1 MTKKLLIPL
10 IAAAALTVPAGA
22 AAHDG
27 WHHHHH
33 HALFAKLSGTGT
45 SFAGSSATAG
55 GSIASDK
62 LGTGTFNASIATNW
76 ASAQTRTGDKGTLA
90 CAPATATLTLTG
102 ASTANTTTANL
113 TGKTCKWTPAGA
125 TAPAGSMFFGK
136 DASVSATG
144 AVANLQGTVEKA
156 FLMQKSD
163 GTVRGAVFAGFDMRR
178 FELFAAREHDA
189 SRHTGDCDHSGDGD

>member
-45 SFAGSSATAG
+45 SFAASSATANG
-55 GSIASDK
+55 TIASDK
-62 LGTGTFNASIATNW
+62 LGTGTFTASIATNW
-76 ASAQTRTGDKGTLA
+76 AAKQTRTGDRGTLA
-90 CAPATATLTLTG
+90 CAPATASLTLTG
-102 ASTANTTTANL
+102 SSTANTTTANL
-113 TGKTCKWTPAGA
+113 TGKTCSWTPAGA

-136 DASVSATG
+136 DMSVHATG
-144 AVANLQGTVEKA
+144 SVANLDGTVEKA
-156 FLMQKSD
+156 FLMQKAD
-163 GTVRGAVFAGFDMRR
+163 GSVRGAVFAGFDRQR
-178 FELFAAREHDA
+178 FEFFAAREHDA
-189 SRHTGDCDHSGDGD
+189 ARHTGDCDGDH